1 MYSSTNDL
9 LVLGSAILK
18 STLLS
23 PAQTRRWM
31 KPVTH
36 TSSITAS
43 VGAPWEIFR
52 VPTKRGVID
61 LYTKR
66 GDVGVYAGII
76 VLCPVYDIGFT
87 ILSAAAR
94 ESIAD
99 ASVTVLADIITQ
111 TLLPAVEAAAKDNA
125 ASTFAGTY
133 KATNGINSS
142 ITFIVDDGPGL
153 RVQQWVSNGTDVLEK
168 YLVLN
173 QATGDGLT
181 TSVRLYPTNLQS
193 FNSQRGFVD
202 KMAFRAVFEVFP
214 KNVDTGAF
222 SQNCATWDVVDDI
235 MYGSIAIDEFLF
247 QFNQAGDAISVEP
260 RIFRITLLKE
270 T

>member
-9 LVLGSAILK
+9 LVLGRAILK
-18 STLLS
+18 TTLLS

-66 GDVGVYAGII
+66 GDLGVYAGII
-76 VLCPVYDIGFT
+76 VLCPDYDIGFT

-111 TLLPAVEAAAKDNA
+111 TFLPAVEAAAKDNA

-133 KATNGINSS
+133 KATNAINSS
-142 ITFIVDDGPGL
+142 ITFIVDGGPDSIQPICSLSTHKEASLTKWRFEQYSRFFRRKSTLARSL
-153 RVQQWVSNGTDVLEK
+153 RTVPLGT
-168 YLVLN
+168 
-173 QATGDGLT
+173 
-181 TSVRLYPTNLQS
+181 
-193 FNSQRGFVD
+193 
-202 KMAFRAVFEVFP
+202 
-214 KNVDTGAF
+214 
-222 SQNCATWDVVDDI
+222 
-235 MYGSIAIDEFLF
+235 
-247 QFNQAGDAISVEP
+247 
-260 RIFRITLLKE
+260 
-270 T
+270 